1 MDNITYLIFRRIAFL
16 ILTLHICRDG
26 FKDSIEKPTSNSTTK
41 PALFPTTIY
50 PQPDNPTYLFYTA
63 IAR

>member
-1 MDNITYLIFRRIAFL
+1 LDNITYLIFRRIAFL

-41 PALFPTTIY
+41 PALFPTYNLSST
-50 PQPDNPTYLFYTA
+50 
-63 IAR
+63 R